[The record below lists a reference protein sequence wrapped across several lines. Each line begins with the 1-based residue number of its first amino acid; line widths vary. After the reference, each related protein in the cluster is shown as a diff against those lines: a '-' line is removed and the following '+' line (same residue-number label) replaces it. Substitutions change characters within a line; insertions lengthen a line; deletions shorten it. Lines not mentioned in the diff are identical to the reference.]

1 MLQVNEYFDGG
12 VKSITL
18 DDKGRRATL
27 GVMEAGEYEF
37 GTSQHETVHVV
48 VGTIEVR
55 LPGEESF
62 TAYSAGQVFEAPA
75 NIKFAVKMPAH
86 VGYLC
91 YYD

>member
-1 MLQVNEYFDGG
+1 MLQVNEYFDGA

-27 GVMEAGEYEF
+27 GVMEAGEYTF
-37 GTSQHETVHVV
+37 GTSQHETVHVIT
-48 VGTIEVR
+48 GTIEVR
-55 LPGEESF
+55 LPGEADF
-62 TAYSAGQVFEAPA
+62 KAYSAGQVFEAPA
-75 NIKFAVKMPAH
+75 NIKFEVKMAAH

>member
-75 NIKFAVKMPAH
+75 NIKFAVKMAAH

>member
-1 MLQVNEYFDGG
+1 MLQVNEYFDGS

-18 DDKGRRATL
+18 DDSGRRATL

-37 GTSQHETVHVV
+37 GTSQHETVHVI
-48 VGTIEVR
+48 VGNIEVK
-55 LPGEESF
+55 LPGEEAFKS
-62 TAYSAGQVFEAPA
+62 YGKGQVFEAPA
-75 NIKFAVKMPAH
+75 NIKFQVKMAAP